1 MSYKLQWVSE
11 NRLSYVHVW
20 GDYNLQ
26 ELKDS
31 SEEVQ
36 AWVANGTP
44 LVHHIA
50 DFRDMETYPTNL
62 AQILKSVPFMQ
73 EPNLGWVIIL
83 SDNRMVKFLSSMAT
97 GVSKARFRTF
107 SNLEDALVFLAE
119 RDSTLPDLTG
129 IEEASLLK

>member
-36 AWVANGTP
+36 AWVANGNASCTS
-44 LVHHIA
+44 H
-50 DFRDMETYPTNL
+50 R
-62 AQILKSVPFMQ
+62 
-73 EPNLGWVIIL
+73 
-83 SDNRMVKFLSSMAT
+83 
-97 GVSKARFRTF
+97 RF
-107 SNLEDALVFLAE
+107 S
-119 RDSTLPDLTG
+119 
-129 IEEASLLK
+129 